1 MSHNFQYLVLKQLD
15 VEKLR
20 GGHGYRSVAGI
31 DEVVDVVAVRVAQHP
46 LVEVAVAASA
56 RVLLTVY

>member
-15 VEKLR
+15 VEKLS
-20 GGHGYRSVAGI
+20 GGHGNWSVAGV

-46 LVEVAVAASA
+46 LVEVAVAAS
-56 RVLLTVY
+56 YY